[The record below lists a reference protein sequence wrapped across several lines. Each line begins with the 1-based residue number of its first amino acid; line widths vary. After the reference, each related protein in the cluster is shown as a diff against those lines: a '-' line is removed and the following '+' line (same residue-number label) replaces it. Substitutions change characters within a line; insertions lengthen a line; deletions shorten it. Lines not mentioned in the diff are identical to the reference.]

1 MNQIIKIIKWEYFNR
16 VKTKLFLI
24 TTFLV
29 PIIFS
34 LLSIL
39 PTWLATLDP
48 EKTSLIGIVHYDEQL
63 DLINKFQVE
72 VEKQYRT
79 KNDFPQFKFKKF
91 DTEEIALDSILNKSI
106 EGYLSVPYSILD
118 SGNVNYYSLSLSNIK
133 IYSNLK
139 RTLNQV
145 VIEKR
150 MMKSGIDISMIG
162 RLSKNIGFETFEVDK
177 LGNSKIGNKIASV
190 VVPMIFVFV
199 LFMVIFTSGQ
209 LLLRSVMEERTNRTI
224 EILLSSVN
232 PDQLMTGKIL
242 GLGLLG
248 MTQMVIYVL
257 AAFIANYYKDW
268 GVLEY
273 SQIPIL
279 LIYFILGY
287 LFYASIFAMI
297 GTFFTSEQE
306 AQQST
311 SIISII
317 AITPFVFGSYFISN
331 PGSTFTMIASYVPP
345 LTPFMM
351 IMRIGMGTVEI
362 QEILYTSILLVLSC
376 WIMLKLSGK
385 IFKVTI
391 LMYGKKITFKEIY
404 KWIRA

>member
-1 MNQIIKIIKWEYFNR
+1 MDQIIKIIKWEYINR

-24 TTFLV
+24 TTFLA
-29 PIIFS
+29 PIIFA
-34 LLSIL
+34 LFSIL
-39 PTWLATLDP
+39 PTWLSTLDP
-48 EKTSLIGIVHYDEQL
+48 EKTSKIGIIYDEEL
-63 DLINKFQVE
+63 IDLITRFEME
-72 VEKQYRT
+72 VENQLRT
-79 KNDFPQFKFKKF
+79 KNDSSMFIFKKY
-91 DTEEIALDSILNKSI
+91 ENESEALSHILDKSI
-106 EGYLSVPYSILD
+106 EGYLFISNTILD
-118 SGNVNYYSLSLSNIK
+118 TGNANYYSLSLSNIK

-139 RTLNQV
+139 KILNQV

-150 MMKSGIDISMIG
+150 MLKSGIDISIINQ
-162 RLSKNIGFETFEVDK
+162 LSQNIGFETYEIDK
-177 LGNSKIGNKIASV
+177 TGNSKIGNKIASI
-190 VVPMIFVFV
+190 VVPMIFVIV
-199 LFMVIFTSGQ
+199 LFMIIFTSGQ

-224 EILLSSVN
+224 EILLSSVS
-232 PDQLMTGKIL
+232 PGQLMTGKIL
-242 GLGLLG
+242 GLGLVG
-248 MTQMVIYVL
+248 MTQMIIYVL
-257 AAFIANYYKDW
+257 TAFIANYYKDW
-268 GVLEY
+268 GVLEF

-331 PGSTFTMIASYVPP
+331 PGSILTMVASYIPP

-351 IMRIGMGTVEI
+351 IMRIGMGTVESL
-362 QEILYTSILLVLSC
+362 EIIYTSILLICSC
-376 WIMLKLSGK
+376 WLMLKLSGK

-391 LMYGKKITFKEIY
+391 LMYGKKITFREIY
-404 KWIRA
+404 KWIKA